1 VRKWLAAAALGM
13 VLLPAAAG
21 AQCPMCR
28 TALQSPQ
35 AAALAEGFRHGILL
49 LLAAPFLS
57 IGCVAWL
64 VVRSQRR
71 EPNVPQPPP
80 GG

>member
-1 VRKWLAAAALGM
+1 MKKGLALAL
-13 VLLPAAAG
+13 LLLVAMAPAAW

-35 AAALAEGFRHGILL
+35 AAALAAGFRHGILL

-57 IGCVAWL
+57 IGIVAWL

-71 EPNVPQPPP
+71 
-80 GG
+80 G